1 MGGVIML
8 LLSLPKLTSKEF
20 SKELNTLIKENEII
34 LEEKDF
40 PFLHSSINS
49 ILEDL
54 IDYKKGETPLESYFL
69 DSNLFIALN
78 KIHDIYPFDI
88 EEVRFLFISSL
99 QEYFKNP
106 EDIRIKGLYI
116 DRLNMEVT

>member
-1 MGGVIML
+1 ML

-78 KIHDIYPFDI
+78 KIYDIYPFDI